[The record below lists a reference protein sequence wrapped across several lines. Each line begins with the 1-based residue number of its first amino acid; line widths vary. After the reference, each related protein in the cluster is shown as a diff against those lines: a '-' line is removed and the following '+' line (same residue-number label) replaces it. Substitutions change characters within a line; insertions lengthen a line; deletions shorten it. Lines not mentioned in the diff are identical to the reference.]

1 MRADTFDEGTPK
13 WADRRMQ
20 RARSVFYN
28 EKARTMAE
36 WEMKELRELKIGRYV
51 NIDDSPCKII
61 SITTSKPGKHGSA
74 KASIEATDI
83 FTGAKKSLNAPVS
96 AKVQVPIID
105 KRKGQVISID
115 EANNE
120 IQIMDLETFETF
132 TMPINEDHESVLTDG
147 AEILYLVAMDRMKL
161 M

>member
-1 MRADTFDEGTPK
+1 
-13 WADRRMQ
+13 
-20 RARSVFYN
+20 
-28 EKARTMAE
+28 MAE

-51 NIDDSPCKII
+51 NIDDSPCKIS

-83 FTGAKKSLNAPVS
+83 FTGAKKSINAPVS

-120 IQIMDLETFETF
+120 VQIMDLETFETF
-132 TMPINEDHESVLTDG
+132 TMPINDDHESILADG
-147 AEILYLVAMDRMKL
+147 AEVMYLVAMDRMKL